1 MPQLVPGS
9 NGGKPQLIGAAAR
22 LFCPPFEPK
31 SMKDPVKILMVD
43 DDEEDF
49 IIVRNLLAQLEGSRF
64 SIEWAPSFEAGWE
77 LILANRHHVYL
88 VDYRLGAEDGL
99 ELVRKAVHSGCDRP
113 FILLTG
119 MDDPAL
125 DEEAEAA
132 GVADFLV
139 KGSCGAQ
146 ELARTLR
153 YALAHAN
160 DMAKI
165 KSLNASL
172 EKRVA
177 QRTQELENAKNAIEI
192 ALSQEKELN
201 EMKSRFVSMASHEFR
216 TPLTTIKTSAS
227 LIETY
232 SEKKDFDRIKKHA
245 ERIGSAADNL
255 NTILG
260 EFLSLSKLEEG
271 KVQASLKPTHIPQ
284 VVEDVASEMRHIFKP
299 GQRFSYQHE
308 GDEDFYL
315 DGGLLKNVLINLIS
329 NAIKYSPEGAMIKVA
344 SSVSPHAATIAI
356 QDEGIG
362 ISEADQAKLFTRF
375 FRATNAGNVP
385 GTGLGLHIVK
395 RYVEMMNG
403 EIGCESK
410 LGSGSVFRVA
420 FFGQNP

>member
-1 MPQLVPGS
+1 
-9 NGGKPQLIGAAAR
+9 
-22 LFCPPFEPK
+22 
-31 SMKDPVKILMVD
+31 MVD

-49 IIVRNLLAQLEGSRF
+49 IIVKNLLAQLEGSRF
-64 SIEWAPSFEAGWE
+64 SIAWAPSFEDGWVQ
-77 LILANRHHVYL
+77 ILANQHQVYL
-88 VDYRLGAEDGL
+88 VDYRLGADNGL
-99 ELVRKAVHSGCDRP
+99 ELVRQAVENGCDRP

-125 DEEAEAA
+125 DEEAEAS

-139 KGSCGAQ
+139 KGSYNAQ

-172 EKRVA
+172 EKRVTE
-177 QRTQELENAKNAIEI
+177 RTQELENAKSALEI

-216 TPLTTIKTSAS
+216 TPLTTIKTSAT
-227 LIETY
+227 LIEAY
-232 SEKKDFDRIKKHA
+232 ISKQELDRIKKHA
-245 ERIGSAADNL
+245 DRISGAADNL

-271 KVQASLKPTHIPQ
+271 KVQANLKPTHIPHI
-284 VVEDVASEMRHIFKP
+284 VEDVASEMRHIFKP

-308 GDEDFYL
+308 GEESFLL

-329 NAIKYSPEGAMIKVA
+329 NAIKYSPEGATIKVA
-344 SSVSPHAATIAI
+344 SVVSPNSATISV

-362 ISEADQAKLFTRF
+362 ISEFDQSKLFSRF
-375 FRATNAGNVP
+375 YRATNAGTVP

-410 LGSGSVFRVA
+410 LGEGSVFIVS
-420 FFGQNP
+420 FNGK